1 LEGTLLGI
9 IEGDFDGINEGDL
22 EGDEVIGVGNGVSER
37 ASTSN
42 ELTVNE

>member
-1 LEGTLLGI
+1 MLGI